1 MQEMKKLLTLLVVM
15 TYCLMIQGQ
24 EVEKFVAGQMEQY
37 PKARLLDIYKSCFQD
52 YMGAEHLVGD
62 TASARRYLEQE
73 LAETQGS
80 QLPDWYYEPCGVEGR
95 HVRVSLRAVHDG
107 YLTADKL
114 LEAFIGSANADRPTV
129 EQWAALW
136 HEMIGRIDRMVLNLP
151 DYEQDREFINQVLT
165 QGKYA
170 ISHSPDYREA
180 YAPHYRIVA
189 RGIFEREILPLLPCP
204 CCH

>member
-1 MQEMKKLLTLLVVM
+1 M

-24 EVEKFVAGQMEQY
+24 EVEKFVAGQLEQY

-73 LAETQGS
+73 LAETQGI

-107 YLTADKL
+107 YLTSDKL

-136 HEMIGRIDRMVLNLP
+136 HEMIGRIDRMGLNLP
-151 DYEQDREFINQVLT
+151 DYEQDREFIEQVLAR
-165 QGKYA
+165 GKYA

-189 RGIFEREILPLLPCP
+189 RDIFEREIFPLLPCP